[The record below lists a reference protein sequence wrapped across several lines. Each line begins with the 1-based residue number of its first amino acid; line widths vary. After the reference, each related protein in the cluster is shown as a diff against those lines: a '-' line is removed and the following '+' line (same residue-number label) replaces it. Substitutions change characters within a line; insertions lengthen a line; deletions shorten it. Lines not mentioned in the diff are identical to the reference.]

1 MDYKNSYISIRLL
14 KTLLI
19 VLSVYSSKFLG
30 VKAFIPLGTHV
41 NIPIPLN
48 PGLLV
53 SYTGGRLL
61 RNFETNNPEKSNVEN
76 AFSCLVRTSIGDSIL
91 ISQYLQAAEDEVDFW
106 IRTMQIFKIVLAAN
120 FAVIGASMNKDNSFL
135 VNDLISAGAGFTVSK
150 EFELL
155 ANALSENKRAEI
167 DANIPW
173 LLNLLNF
180 SKKFLPTKFTEEFEK
195 YLKNEFPQIEKI
207 LQGMSNELI
216 DERKTFDKNTIQKS
230 MSLNPKYSRLVGFA
244 LIEERLPSKNATFC
258 FLILKL
264 GYFLLINKI
273 TDFES
278 ICEIVSTLTNL
289 AHIMD
294 CSEAEFVI
302 NKTLKKEGSIKTSN
316 KSVIQRH
323 KNLFLTL
330 NRSKLRRISL
340 KQIFKL
346 RSGSLVNETNSLN
359 HIILTN
365 FNVNSKC
372 CQVILLQFDDNL
384 LSKKFQ
390 KLINYS
396 SNKNVY
402 KINSLP
408 LLLQNKILQLA
419 LNNNE
424 IIITSDLSFK
434 NVVDYCYFG
443 EKTIYKIKFKQ
454 NLIIKCDQGR
464 KLFQIIVIIL
474 LIFRV
479 IFESDQTYGINFTQ
493 EPKTYTEQL
502 IGPEINRES
511 PPVIDFDKIF
521 EDKIQTPK
529 IQAPNIDTANI
540 DTANIETSNV
550 NNKDSEKLIQLKKES
565 SQKIKQINSRV
576 KTLEDIKN
584 DEEFNNA
591 EILDSETNSKI
602 SNKISQKI
610 KN

>member
-30 VKAFIPLGTHV
+30 VKAFIPLNTHV

-207 LQGMSNELI
+207 LQEMSNELI

-372 CQVILLQFDDNL
+372 CQVILLQFEDNL

-454 NLIIKCDQGR
+454 NLVIKCDQGR

-540 DTANIETSNV
+540 ETSNV
-550 NNKDSEKLIQLKKES
+550 NNKDSEKLIQLKKKS